1 MKPRRSANMRGF
13 TLIEVLVSTVL
24 LASVFVAV
32 VSLSSQSLRNLSK
45 MQPHERALSHAR
57 EKMNQLLLLEELQ
70 PGASSGSW
78 EDGYRWEAVISS
90 NTYSA
95 KSSGAGYGLFNIRL
109 LISWGLAPD
118 DKTYVVETTQWAK
131 RVASNASR

>member
-1 MKPRRSANMRGF
+1 MKPRRLANMRGF

-32 VSLSSQSLRNLSK
+32 ASLASQSMRNLNK

-70 PGASSGSW
+70 PGVSSGSW
-78 EDGYRWEAVISS
+78 EDGCRWEAAISP
-90 NTYSA
+90 NAYSS
-95 KSSGAGYGLFNIRL
+95 KSSGPGYGLFNIRV
-109 LISWGLAPD
+109 LISWGIAPAE
-118 DKTYVVETTQWAK
+118 KTYVVETTQWARK
-131 RVASNASR
+131 VSANAGR

>member
-1 MKPRRSANMRGF
+1 MKPQRLADMRGF

-32 VSLSSQSLRNLSK
+32 VSLSSQSMRNLNK
-45 MQPHERALSHAR
+45 MQPHERAMSHAR

-70 PGASSGSW
+70 PGASWGSW
-78 EDGYRWEAVISS
+78 EDGYRWEAVISP

-95 KSSGAGYGLFNIRL
+95 KSSGPGYRLFNIRVV
-109 LISWGLAPD
+109 ISWGTAPD
-118 DKTYVVETTQWAK
+118 DKIYVVETTQWAK
-131 RVASNASR
+131 RVTSNAGL